1 MDSKVLKVLALI
13 GARSGSKGVPD
24 KNIKLLSG
32 RPLMAW
38 VIEAAKKSKYVN
50 RVIVS
55 TDSEAYAKV
64 ARECGAE
71 TPFLRPA
78 ELAGDKSTD
87 FDYVN
92 HAVNWLKENENY
104 EPDIVVRGMPTVPF
118 QQAGDF
124 DGAVEALL
132 NDLEADS
139 SIVMAPA
146 GQHPAKALKLVPDG
160 QGGELVVGY
169 ISGDPKDAAPLLRQG
184 YAKAYLRANLVAFR
198 PYVLSKF
205 NSITG
210 ERIRPYIVPQDRSV
224 DIDSEL
230 DFIVAEHLIKN
241 L

>member
-1 MDSKVLKVLALI
+1 MSHVKFMKVLVLI
-13 GARSGSKGVPD
+13 GARSGSKGVPN
-24 KNIKLLSG
+24 KNIKLLG
-32 RPLMAW
+32 GKPLMAW

-55 TDSEAYAKV
+55 TDSGEYAKV
-64 ARECGAE
+64 AREWGAE
-71 TPFLRPA
+71 TPFLRPQ
-78 ELAGDKSTD
+78 EFAGDKSTD

-118 QQAGDF
+118 QQASDF
-124 DGAVEALL
+124 DGAVEAIL
-132 NDLEADS
+132 NDKEADS

-146 GQHPAKALKLVPDG
+146 SQHPAKALKLVPDG
-160 QGGELVVGY
+160 NGGELVVGY

-184 YAKAYLRANLVAFR
+184 YAKAYFRANLVAFR
-198 PYVLSKF
+198 PHILSKY

-230 DFIVAEHLIKN
+230 DFMVAEYLIKN
-241 L
+241 

>member
-1 MDSKVLKVLALI
+1 VKVLALI
-13 GARSGSKGVPD
+13 GARSGSKGVPN
-24 KNIKLLSG
+24 KNIKLLG
-32 RPLMAW
+32 DKPLLAW

-55 TDSEAYAKV
+55 TDSEEYAKV
-64 ARECGAE
+64 AREYGAE
-71 TPFLRPA
+71 TPFLRPT

-92 HAVNWLKENENY
+92 HAVDWLRENENY

-118 QQAGDF
+118 QQPGDF

-146 GQHPAKALKLVPDG
+146 SQHPAKALKLVPDG

-184 YAKAYLRANLVAFR
+184 YAKAYFRANLIAFR

-205 NSITG
+205 NSIIG

-224 DIDSEL
+224 DIDSPI
-230 DFIVAEHLIKN
+230 DFVIAEHLIKN
-241 L
+241 LFR

>member
-1 MDSKVLKVLALI
+1 MKVLALI
-13 GARSGSKGVPD
+13 GARSGSKGVPN
-24 KNIKLLSG
+24 KNIKLLG
-32 RPLMAW
+32 DKPLLAW

-55 TDSEAYAKV
+55 TDSEEYAKV
-64 ARECGAE
+64 AREYGAE
-71 TPFLRPA
+71 TPFLRPT

-92 HAVNWLKENENY
+92 HAVDWLRENENY

-118 QQAGDF
+118 QQPGDF

-146 GQHPAKALKLVPDG
+146 SQHPAKALKLVPDG

-184 YAKAYLRANLVAFR
+184 YAKAYFRANLIAFR

-205 NSITG
+205 NSIIG

-224 DIDSEL
+224 DIDSPI
-230 DFIVAEHLIKN
+230 DFVIAEHLIKN
-241 L
+241 LFR

>member
-1 MDSKVLKVLALI
+1 MNKPLKILALI
-13 GARSGSKGVPD
+13 GARSGSKGVPN
-24 KNIKLLSG
+24 KNIKLLG
-32 RPLMAW
+32 GKPLMAW

-50 RVIVS
+50 RVIIS
-55 TDSEAYAKV
+55 TDSEEYAKI
-64 ARECGAE
+64 ARDWGAE

-78 ELAGDKSTD
+78 ELSGDKSTD

-92 HAVNWLKENENY
+92 QAVNWLRENENY

-118 QQAGDF
+118 QQPGDF

-132 NDLEADS
+132 NDPEADS
-139 SIVMAPA
+139 SIVMASA
-146 GQHPAKALKLVPDG
+146 SQHPAKALKLVPDG

-169 ISGDPKDAAPLLRQG
+169 ISGDPKDAAPLFRQG
-184 YAKAYLRANLVAFR
+184 YAKAYFRANLVAFR
-198 PYVLSKF
+198 PAILDKF
-205 NSITG
+205 KSITG